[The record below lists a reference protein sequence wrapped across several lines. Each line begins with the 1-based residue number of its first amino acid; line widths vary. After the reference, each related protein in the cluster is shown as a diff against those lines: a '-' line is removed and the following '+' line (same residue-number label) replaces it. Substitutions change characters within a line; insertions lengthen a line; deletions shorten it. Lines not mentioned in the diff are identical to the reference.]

1 MSEERFELTEEKW
14 KTMCEVVNLHFSSK
28 DMKKLREKFQD
39 VQNLN
44 YSLQTKSQKLE
55 ACLRRAL
62 AEKHLRGQRSED
74 LADDARRSSDGMGGA
89 EVKRTEDLC

>member
-14 KTMCEVVNLHFSSK
+14 KTMCEVVNLHSK

-44 YSLQTKSQKLE
+44 YKLQTKVLQLE
-55 ACLRRAL
+55 ARL
-62 AEKHLRGQRSED
+62 ASAKKNTFGD
-74 LADDARRSSDGMGGA
+74 MFGGFSG
-89 EVKRTEDLC
+89 